1 MKTWQAFNDAVN
13 DLLLVD
19 GSRKG
24 RGIER
29 FRDRQIVNGVR
40 DLQRYIPLL
49 REHTGSVS
57 FTGSDLEDHSEGKAE
72 IGDFNYNNARITDIV
87 IRRLPDED
95 KGEETS
101 TYFRPKV
108 YAELAKFSI
117 LDGGNSPRTGTY
129 PGKIV
134 FENGKFYSAPLLRDD
149 ETLTIYFTQEKIF
162 KPIFEC
168 NGSERQEQTKLGDD
182 EALAVYH
189 YVKYHFQRDVND
201 DSSSAQNNFQIYQQ
215 LRRSI
220 FANLRE
226 QVGFNNTASTE
237 TLGEEGFLLGDG

>member
-19 GSRKG
+19 GVRKG

-49 REHTGSVS
+49 RENTGSVS
-57 FTGSDLEDHSEGKAE
+57 YTSSDLEEHSEGQAE
-72 IGDFNYNNARITDIV
+72 VGDFNFPDARIKDIV
-87 IRRLPDED
+87 IRRLPDAE
-95 KGEETS
+95 KNEETS
-101 TYFRPKV
+101 SYYRPKV
-108 YAELAKFSI
+108 YNELAKFSL
-117 LDGGNSPRTGTY
+117 LDGGNSPRSSQNQ
-129 PGKIV
+129 GKMV
-134 FENGKFYSAPLLRDD
+134 FEDGKFYNAPLLEED
-149 ETLTIYFTQEKIF
+149 ETLTIYFTQEKTY
-162 KPIFEC
+162 KPLFEC
-168 NGSERQEQTKLGDD
+168 TGSEREEQTKLGDD

-201 DSSSAQNNFQIYQQ
+201 DASSAQNNFQIYQQ

-220 FANLRE
+220 FANIRE
-226 QVGFNNTASTE
+226 QVGFDTTASTK